1 MTASMIQKAMAFK
14 ENRATKT
21 EMDNAFALLKRF
33 REKYPFVENPESIE
47 TLDPE
52 DIFREQTSQVG
63 DFFHWLEYH
72 LRPIGHLTL
81 YGSYVYRQIRSQ
93 FEDFKALL
101 YVVTDQKKS
110 IAEKV
115 DAQWDEIKHL
125 GGDRHIAKKI
135 IFCFNFET
143 EEILPIFK
151 TSHLEHFLTNIV
163 ERPEYPT
170 NYDSLT
176 LGEKYELL
184 NSEVLEVKMKCP
196 ETQSWEIPYFA
207 RFLYESYPP
216 PKMDSRNMG
225 GLGAKAKIERQQQF
239 ADFVKLLTELQ
250 RKGKISGEEFRLNR
264 KLWEDHPEDRKAL
277 VDRLTLLNR

>member
-1 MTASMIQKAMAFK
+1 MTASMIQKAMAFR
-14 ENRATKT
+14 ENREIKT
-21 EMDNAFALLKRF
+21 EMDNAIALLKRF
-33 REKYPFVENPESIE
+33 REKYSFVKNPKSIE

-63 DFFHWLEYH
+63 DFFHWLEYY
-72 LRPIGHLTL
+72 LYPIGHLTL
-81 YGSYVYRQIRSQ
+81 YGSNVYRQIRSQ
-93 FEDFKALL
+93 FEEFKALL
-101 YVVTDQKKS
+101 YVVVDKEKS

-115 DAQWDEIKHL
+115 DAQWDKIKHL

-151 TSHLEHFLTNIV
+151 TSHLEHFLANIV
-163 ERPEYPT
+163 ERPECPT

-184 NSEVLEVKMKCP
+184 NSEVLKVKMKYP
-196 ETQSWEIPYFA
+196 ETQTWEIPYFA
-207 RFLYESYPP
+207 RFLYEAYPP
-216 PKMDSRNMG
+216 PEMDSQEMSR
-225 GLGAKAKIERQQQF
+225 LDAKAKIERQQQF

-250 RKGKISGEEFRLNR
+250 RKGKISGEEFRFNL

-277 VDRLTLLNR
+277 VDRLALLSR

>member
-1 MTASMIQKAMAFK
+1 MIQKAMAFR
-14 ENRATKT
+14 ENRAIKT
-21 EMDNAFALLKRF
+21 EMDNAIALLKRF

-63 DFFHWLEYH
+63 DFFHWLEYY
-72 LRPIGHLTL
+72 LYPIGHLTL
-81 YGSYVYRQIRSQ
+81 YGSNVYRQIRSQ
-93 FEDFKALL
+93 FEEFKALL
-101 YVVTDQKKS
+101 YVVVDKEKS

-125 GGDRHIAKKI
+125 GGDKHIAKKI

-143 EEILPIFK
+143 EDILPIFK
-151 TSHLEHFLTNIV
+151 TSHLEHFLANIV
-163 ERPEYPT
+163 EKPEYPT
-170 NYDSLT
+170 NYGSLT

-184 NSEVLEVKMKCP
+184 NSEVLKVKMKYP

-207 RFLYESYPP
+207 RFLYEAYPP
-216 PKMDSRNMG
+216 PEMDSHEMSR
-225 GLGAKAKIERQQQF
+225 LDAKAKIERQQQF

-250 RKGKISGEEFRLNR
+250 RKGKISGEEFRLNL
-264 KLWEDHPEDRKAL
+264 KLWKDHPEGRKAL
-277 VDRLTLLNR
+277 VDRLTLLSR